1 MNLVKFSRI
10 KKAGETMATWLAIIF
25 IVAALILGLIGGFL
39 LARKYM
45 MDYLKKTRNQ
55 RRNAS
60 YDDDANGSKPSQKK
74 INQMMTM
81 MNKNM
86 DQNMKSA
93 KSKFAIDRGY
103 FPDMEMAS
111 FIIKLIRINMFI
123 KIKVNKMTNRLRNAI
138 IHFV

>member
-45 MDYLKKTRNQ
+45 MDYLKKLTNQ

-60 YDDDANGSKPSQKK
+60 YDDDANGSKTFSEE
-74 INQMMTM
+74 N
-81 MNKNM
+81 
-86 DQNMKSA
+86 
-93 KSKFAIDRGY
+93 
-103 FPDMEMAS
+103 
-111 FIIKLIRINMFI
+111 
-123 KIKVNKMTNRLRNAI
+123 
-138 IHFV
+138 